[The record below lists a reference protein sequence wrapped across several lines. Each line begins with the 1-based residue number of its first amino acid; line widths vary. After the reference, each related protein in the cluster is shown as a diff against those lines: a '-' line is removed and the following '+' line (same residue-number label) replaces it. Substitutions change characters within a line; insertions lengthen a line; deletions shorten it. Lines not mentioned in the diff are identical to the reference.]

1 MKKYYVA
8 SDIHGFFSEWMMALK
23 DNGFDENN
31 QEHIIIL
38 CGDIID
44 RGNESE
50 KIINFLY
57 DFPKERRILIYGN
70 HEELFLDMIY
80 RGYPRGHDM
89 TNGTYNT
96 YKDLFKTDQIMSIE
110 EFEKSKLCKLIEQT
124 IDYYETKNYIFVHS
138 WIPQDY
144 LGYYNEYWNQGTSD
158 LWHRARWCDSIKEY
172 FKNMNKT
179 GKTIVSG
186 HMFSAMA
193 YLYEEIGEKAFLE
206 YLNNYEKYS
215 HLNKIYYGD
224 KYINLDCNT
233 YTSKIVQILV
243 LTEEDLNG

>member
-1 MKKYYVA
+1 MKKYFVA

-57 DFPKERRILIYGN
+57 DFPEERRILIYGN

-80 RGYPRGHDM
+80 RGYPQSHDM

-96 YKDLFKTDQIMSIE
+96 YKDLFKIDLIMSIV

-144 LGYYNEYWNQGTSD
+144 LGYYNENYKTW
-158 LWHRARWCDSIKEY
+158 EY
-172 FKNMNKT
+172 AKNM
-179 GKTIVSG
+179 
-186 HMFSAMA
+186 
-193 YLYEEIGEKAFLE
+193 
-206 YLNNYEKYS
+206 
-215 HLNKIYYGD
+215 
-224 KYINLDCNT
+224 
-233 YTSKIVQILV
+233 
-243 LTEEDLNG
+243 